1 MKKSLTSTIVWLAL
15 IVILSEITTLVFN
28 DIYLPFV
35 NPQSPSY
42 DEGPI
47 PYLIL
52 LSIYIILFSS
62 AGVIMAWK
70 IKEIEKAI
78 ILSMSIGVF
87 WTAIEATIHV
97 PVFFLMPNHPLM
109 HDYFFTFIGA
119 LTPPLFCA
127 LGSYIYCKYT
137 IKKPMVSQHNEK
149 QT

>member
-1 MKKSLTSTIVWLAL
+1 MKKSLTSTILWLAL
-15 IVILSEITTLVFN
+15 IIILSEITRLVFN

-35 NPQSPSY
+35 DFRNPLY
-42 DEGPI
+42 DEGPT

-52 LSIYIILFSS
+52 IFIYIILFSF

-70 IKEIEKAI
+70 IKSIEKSI
-78 ILSMSIGVF
+78 ILSMSIGVV
-87 WTAIEATIHV
+87 WSAIQGTFYV

-109 HDYFFTFIGA
+109 HDYVFNFIGA

-127 LGSYIYCKYT
+127 LGSYIYCKY
-137 IKKPMVSQHNEK
+137 IYKKPIVSQHNEK